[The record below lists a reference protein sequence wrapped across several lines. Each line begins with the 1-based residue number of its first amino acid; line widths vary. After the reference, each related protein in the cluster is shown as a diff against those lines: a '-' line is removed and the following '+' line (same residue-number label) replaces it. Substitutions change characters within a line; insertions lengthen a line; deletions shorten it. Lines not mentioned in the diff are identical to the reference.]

1 MRLKKG
7 DKIVCVMRGIDD
19 LTYGKSYEVVH
30 TREPIISIS
39 NEFLSR
45 EDDICIKDDR
55 NLNWWFGQV
64 GTSECWTMWFITE
77 KQWIRQQKLDQL
89 I

>member
-7 DKIVCVMRGIDD
+7 DILVCIMNDIDD
-19 LTYGKSYEVVH
+19 LTYGKSYEIVYVRGQK
-30 TREPIISIS
+30 T
-39 NEFLSR
+39 LR

-55 NLNWWFGQV
+55 NLNWWFGQI
-64 GTSECWTMWFITE
+64 GESEDWTSWFVTE
-77 KQWIRQQKLDQL
+77 QQWIRQQKLDQL

>member
-7 DKIVCVMRGIDD
+7 DILVCIMKDIDD
-19 LTYGKSYEVVH
+19 LTYGKSYDVVN
-30 TREPIISIS
+30 TQKQFSTKK
-39 NEFLSR
+39 
-45 EDDICIKDDR
+45 DDIICIKDDR

-64 GTSECWTMWFITE
+64 GESEDWAMWFVTE
-77 KQWIRQQKLDQL
+77 QQWIRQQKLNQL

>member
-7 DKIVCVMRGIDD
+7 DILVCIMKDIDD
-19 LTYGKSYEVVH
+19 LTYGKSYEIVYVRGQK
-30 TREPIISIS
+30 T
-39 NEFLSR
+39 LR

-55 NLNWWFGQV
+55 NLNWWFGQI
-64 GTSECWTMWFITE
+64 GESECWTMWFVTE
-77 KQWIRQQKLDQL
+77 QQWNRQNKLDQL